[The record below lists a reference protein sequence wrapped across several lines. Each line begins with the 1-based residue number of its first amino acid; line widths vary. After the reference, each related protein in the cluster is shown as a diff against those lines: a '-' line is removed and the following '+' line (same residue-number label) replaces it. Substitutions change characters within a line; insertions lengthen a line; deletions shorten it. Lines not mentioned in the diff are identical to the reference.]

1 MKTKYMDLIFTNH
14 AINRLYNR
22 GLTQSDAWYTF
33 RHPDGSLPGQTLG
46 SQKFFKN
53 FGDQRI
59 GVVAKKNEKGEWV
72 ALSCWSKY
80 IGNGKPIFP
89 QKENLFWGLTKK
101 IVRNLWNKI
110 QKK

>member
-1 MKTKYMDLIFTNH
+1 MDLIFTNH

-33 RHPDGSLPGQTLG
+33 KHPDGSLPGQTLG

-59 GVVAKKNEKGEWV
+59 EVVAKKNEKGEWV

-80 IGNGKPIFP
+80 IGNGKPLIR
-89 QKENLFWGLTKK
+89 KESLFETIIRKALDKLY
-101 IVRNLWNKI
+101 RLLSS
-110 QKK
+110 